1 MKNLNINPTDLAG
14 SEAVLGLFSKE
25 AVSALASL
33 MPGVT
38 DITSALDLH
47 YGRGK
52 WFLFWDED
60 LGGRPVR
67 GTISLAYG
75 MKTLVVG

>member
-1 MKNLNINPTDLAG
+1 MKNLPLNPTDLAG
-14 SEAVLGLFSKE
+14 SEAVLGLISRE
-25 AVSALASL
+25 AARALEGL
-33 MPGVT
+33 VPGVT
-38 DITSALDLH
+38 DIAAALDRA

-60 LGGRPVR
+60 LSGRPVR

-75 MKTLVVG
+75 KKTLVVG

>member
-1 MKNLNINPTDLAG
+1 MKNLMLDAADVAGPGTILGMISDEASAALMSLAPD
-14 SEAVLGLFSKE
+14 A
-25 AVSALASL
+25 
-33 MPGVT
+33 T
-38 DITSALDLH
+38 DIAAALDRH

-60 LGGRPVR
+60 LRGRPVR

-75 MKTLVVG
+75 KQTLVVG

>member
-1 MKNLNINPTDLAG
+1 MKNLPLNPTDLAG
-14 SEAVLGLFSKE
+14 TESVLGLISKE
-25 AVSALASL
+25 AVTALESL
-33 MPGVT
+33 APGVT
-38 DITSALDLH
+38 DIAAALDRT

-60 LGGRPVR
+60 LRGRPVR

-75 MKTLVVG
+75 KNTLIVG

>member
-1 MKNLNINPTDLAG
+1 MKNLNLNPTDLAG
-14 SEAVLGLFSKE
+14 SEAVLGLISRE
-25 AVSALASL
+25 AVSALAGL
-33 MPGVT
+33 VPGVT
-38 DITSALDLH
+38 DIAATLDRH

-75 MKTLVVG
+75 KKTLVVG